1 MEGDILSTLE
11 CEDLHLMTLPP
22 CHYGFQCYVSN
33 DNKLSLLWNQRSVD
47 AFLGLPFNISSYG
60 MLLMILCKET
70 GYKPGNLIGNF
81 GDVHLYKN
89 HLPQA
94 KEIVKRVGYE
104 LPTMDITSSDIL
116 NGEFEFKLNNYQSH
130 KTLKAKD

>member
-1 MEGDILSTLE
+1 
-11 CEDLHLMTLPP
+11 
-22 CHYGFQCYVSN
+22 
-33 DNKLSLLWNQRSVD
+33 
-47 AFLGLPFNISSYG
+47 
-60 MLLMILCKET
+60 MLLMVLCKET

-130 KTLKAKD
+130 ETLKAKLSN